1 MVLGVTGGIAAGK
14 SMVTEA
20 FRQMGAAVVSAD
32 QLARDVV
39 RPGTRVLEKL
49 VERFGRDILRS
60 DGYLD
65 RPALAS
71 LVFSDS
77 RARKDLNA
85 IMHPAIAELADKRLK
100 ELKARQPELIVYEVP
115 LLFETGAEKRVD
127 AVLVVTARE
136 DVQLRRLMQRD
147 GLDEEQARARLDA
160 QMPQAQKVARADYVI
175 DNSGSRDETLRQARE
190 LFTELTR
197 RPAPCPPVPR

>member
-14 SMVTEA
+14 SMVTET

-32 QLARDVV
+32 QLAREVV

-49 VERFGRDILRS
+49 VERFGRNILRA
-60 DGYLD
+60 DGHLD

-71 LVFSDS
+71 LVFSDV
-77 RARKDLNA
+77 RAREDLNA
-85 IMHPAIAELADKRLK
+85 IMHPAIAELADRRLE

-115 LLFETGAEKRVD
+115 LLFETGAETRVD
-127 AVLVVTARE
+127 AVLVVTAGE
-136 DVQLRRLMQRD
+136 DVQLRRLMHRD
-147 GLDEEQARARLDA
+147 GLDEEQARARLEA
-160 QMPQAQKVARADYVI
+160 QMPQAQKVSRADYVI

-190 LFTELTR
+190 LFAKLTR
-197 RPAPCPPVPR
+197 RPAPCSPVPR

>member
-20 FRQMGAAVVSAD
+20 FRQMGAAIVSAD

-39 RPGTRVLEKL
+39 RPGTQVLERL

-60 DGYLD
+60 DGHLD

-85 IMHPAIAELADKRLK
+85 IMHPAIAELADKRLE
-100 ELKARQPELIVYEVP
+100 ELKARQTELIVYEVP
-115 LLFETGAEKRVD
+115 LLFEAGAEKRVD

-147 GLDEEQARARLDA
+147 GLDEEQARARLEA

-175 DNSGSRDETLRQARE
+175 DNSGSRDETLHQVRD

-197 RPAPCPPVPR
+197 RPAPWSPAPR

>member
-20 FRQMGAAVVSAD
+20 FRQMGAVVVGAD
-32 QLARDVV
+32 QLAREVV

-49 VERFGRDILRS
+49 VERFGRDILRA
-60 DGYLD
+60 DGHLD
-65 RPALAS
+65 RPALAN
-71 LVFSDS
+71 LIFSDS
-77 RARKDLNA
+77 RAREDLNA
-85 IMHPAIAELADKRLK
+85 IMHPAIAELADKRLE

-136 DVQLRRLMQRD
+136 DVQLRRLMSRD
-147 GLDEEQARARLDA
+147 GLDEEQARARLES

-175 DNSGSRDETLRQARE
+175 DNSASRDETLRQARE
-190 LFTELTR
+190 LFAKLTR
-197 RPAPCPPVPR
+197 GPAPCAPVPR